1 MSPRPEPHRETRR
14 RSQILKGTLAMSP
27 LTLAVLPWG
36 LLVGSLAM
44 DAGLSPL
51 QSQGLSAII
60 FAGAAQIAIIGLLKS
75 GAGIGAIL
83 ATTALITS
91 RHLLYSMT
99 MRSKVSA
106 LPLKWRLTLGFL
118 LTDELFAIAHPGKE
132 EAEDPWYMLGGGLS
146 FYLGWNLATLA
157 GVLLSHQVQAFDTS
171 GLDFA
176 IAAIFIALVAPGL
189 RRRSHWV
196 CVLVAMP
203 LAVLAE
209 AMAWPMGLLIAS
221 LAGMVAGALFA
232 NVTGESLM
240 EGKQ

>member
-1 MSPRPEPHRETRR
+1 MSQQPQAYRQVRR
-14 RSQILKGTLAMSP
+14 RSQLLKGALAMSP

-60 FAGAAQIAIIGLLKS
+60 FAGAAQIAIIGLLKT
-75 GAGIGAIL
+75 GAGVGAIL

-99 MRSKVSA
+99 MRRKVSV
-106 LPLKWRLTLGFL
+106 LSLKWRLTLGFL

-132 EAEDPWYMLGGGLS
+132 EAESPWYMLGGGLS

-157 GVLLSHQVQAFDTS
+157 GVLLSQQLHSFDTS

-176 IAAIFIALVAPGL
+176 IAAIFIALVTPGL
-189 RRRSHWV
+189 RRRSHWI

-209 AMAWPMGLLIAS
+209 ALAWPMGLLIAS
-221 LAGMVAGALFA
+221 LSGMVAGAVFA
-232 NVTGESLM
+232 NLTGETLM
-240 EGKQ
+240 EDKG